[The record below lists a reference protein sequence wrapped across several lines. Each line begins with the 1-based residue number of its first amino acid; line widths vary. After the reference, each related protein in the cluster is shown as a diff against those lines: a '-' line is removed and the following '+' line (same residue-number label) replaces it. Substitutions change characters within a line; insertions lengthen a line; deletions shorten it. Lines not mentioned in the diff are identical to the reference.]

1 MHRQLPVSD
10 PFALLMDP
18 DRVVRAMEQSE
29 RLSRLQRRICCPL
42 DNPQI
47 APKVESPGAPESVT
61 KAPSAGLEAW
71 DDEVRMY

>member
-18 DRVVRAMEQSE
+18 DRVLRAMEQSE

-47 APKVESPGAPESVT
+47 APKVESPEASESVDKGLST
-61 KAPSAGLEAW
+61 GLEVW
-71 DDEVRMY
+71 EGDVRMF